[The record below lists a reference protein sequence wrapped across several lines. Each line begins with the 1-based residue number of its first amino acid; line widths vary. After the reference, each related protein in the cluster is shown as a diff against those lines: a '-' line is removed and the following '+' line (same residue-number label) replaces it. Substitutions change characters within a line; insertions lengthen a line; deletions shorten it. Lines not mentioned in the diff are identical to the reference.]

1 MKKFKKYFFMFIFIF
16 SFSFIFFYHYNI
28 SINIPI
34 FTKVIFNNYKHKY
47 YVTDILNITYKEK
60 KKKKSYVKKEEKES
74 RYLVYIYNTHD
85 TEKYYDKTY
94 NIDPTVSVNN
104 YIVKDYLEE
113 KGVHSLIKT
122 ESIKDM
128 LNLYHY
134 NYNGSYKCSRLLIE
148 NAYKNNP
155 SLKYFIDIHRDSLG
169 KNKTTINI
177 NGEDYASI
185 LFLLGLENKNY
196 NENLGF
202 INKIN
207 DKLNEYY
214 PGLSK
219 GILKKGG
226 RGVNGVY
233 NQDFSKYVILIEIGG
248 QENTLNEVMNT
259 SIAFSRA
266 FYEVIKDEEHI

>member
-169 KNKTTINI
+169 KNKTTVNI

-196 NENLGF
+196 NENLVF

>member
-113 KGVHSLIKT
+113 KGIHSLIKT

-169 KNKTTINI
+169 KNKTTVNI

-196 NENLGF
+196 NENLVF

>member
-113 KGVHSLIKT
+113 KGIHSLIKT

-169 KNKTTINI
+169 KNKTTVNI

>member
-1 MKKFKKYFFMFIFIF
+1 
-16 SFSFIFFYHYNI
+16 
-28 SINIPI
+28 
-34 FTKVIFNNYKHKY
+34 
-47 YVTDILNITYKEK
+47 
-60 KKKKSYVKKEEKES
+60 
-74 RYLVYIYNTHD
+74 
-85 TEKYYDKTY
+85 
-94 NIDPTVSVNN
+94 
-104 YIVKDYLEE
+104 
-113 KGVHSLIKT
+113 
-122 ESIKDM
+122 M

-169 KNKTTINI
+169 KNKTTVNI

-196 NENLGF
+196 NENLVF

>member
-104 YIVKDYLEE
+104 YLVKDYLEE

-169 KNKTTINI
+169 KNKTTVNI

>member
-169 KNKTTINI
+169 KNKTTVNI